1 MKKGKNIV
9 LSVEQRENFE
19 RFLGLCDYYAN
30 SYFWT
35 VDGNASR
42 RRYIEKR
49 DSMYY
54 TTMVDGIEYEVDFS
68 VEISCKNYY
77 VHKSVYKDGAK
88 TNSRVIRTL
97 LEKDTSSETTVDKQ

>member
-1 MKKGKNIV
+1 MKKIIV

-35 VDGNASR
+35 VKGNAAK
-42 RRYIEKR
+42 RRYLEER
-49 DSMYY
+49 DSMSY

-77 VHKSVYKDGAK
+77 VYKSVYRDGTK
-88 TNSRVIRTL
+88 TNAKVIRTL
-97 LEKDTSSETTVDKQ
+97 LEKDTSSKPTADKQ